1 MIKFFR
7 RIRQQL
13 LTDNKFGKYLRAYR
27 YNNTINGMHRQL
39 FSYVFFLFY
48 LSFLHAQTP
57 PQSYFEWTEMP
68 FNKEELTQRRDNLVS
83 QLKAQNKTGLVLIP
97 AKDGFSYG
105 ETFRQLDDFYYFT
118 GLELPNAILA
128 IEIANGNTIVF
139 TPEMDMRFHSS
150 SRPNDFPGRPLLND
164 SEIANESGLRL
175 NNINEFP
182 AFVTSKA
189 NTPILVNNGRE
200 GNILF
205 ASKDYI
211 STHSPIQILMQALK
225 AKHNIS
231 MFENSYKA
239 IAEVRMIK
247 SEVEIEIMKKASIIT
262 VKSIKEAAKS
272 IQPGIDERY
281 LEGILEGHYKKLGA
295 QRLAFG
301 SIIKSG
307 PNALWPW
314 RILAT
319 HYNRRN
325 RNMEAGDLVIFDVGC
340 EYNNYVSDIGRTF
353 PVSGKFTPRQKEI
366 LTMEVGVANQIIA
379 YIKPGITFKDIRKL
393 TDKIIPEDAKEYMQV
408 GLFFGHHLGLSTGDP
423 DLPEAV
429 LKPGMI
435 FTVEPWYY
443 NHDEQLSVFTEDVV
457 LITENGCEVLSKNLP
472 RTPEALEQLMRQ

>member
-1 MIKFFR
+1 MRRCFFSS
-7 RIRQQL
+7 I
-13 LTDNKFGKYLRAYR
+13 Y
-27 YNNTINGMHRQL
+27 
-39 FSYVFFLFY
+39 FFFF

-57 PQSYFEWTEMP
+57 QQSYFEWTELP
-68 FNKEELTQRRDNLVS
+68 FSKEELTQRRSNLVS
-83 QLKAQNKTGLVLIP
+83 QLKIQNKTGLVLIP

-150 SRPNDFPGRPLLND
+150 SRPNDFPGRLLND
-164 SEIANESGLRL
+164 PEIAAKSGLAL
-175 NNINEFP
+175 NNIDGFS
-182 AFVTSKA
+182 AFVASKA
-189 NTPILVNNGRE
+189 SAPILVNNGRA
-200 GNILF
+200 GNIIF
-205 ASKDYI
+205 ASIEYI
-211 STHSPIQILMQALK
+211 ATHSPIQVLMQALK
-225 AKHNIS
+225 TTHNIS
-231 MFENSYKA
+231 IFENSYKA

-247 SEVEIEIMKKASIIT
+247 SAAEIEIMKKASSIT

-281 LEGILEGHYKKLGA
+281 LEGVLEGQYKKLGA

-307 PNALWPW
+307 PNSLWPW

-325 RNMEAGDLVIFDVGC
+325 RIMKADDLVVFDVGC

-353 PVSGKFTPRQKEI
+353 PVSGKFTPRQREI
-366 LTMEVGVANQIIA
+366 LTMEVSVADQIIA

-443 NHDEQLSVFTEDVV
+443 NHDEQLSVFTEDIV

-472 RTPEALEQLMRQ
+472 RTPDALEQLMKK

>member
-7 RIRQQL
+7 KLRHH
-13 LTDNKFGKYLRAYR
+13 NK
-27 YNNTINGMHRQL
+27 TINTMLRR
-39 FSYVFFLFY
+39 FFPNVFFFFF

-57 PQSYFEWTEMP
+57 QQSYFEWTELP
-68 FNKEELTQRRDNLVS
+68 FSKEELTQRRGNLVS
-83 QLKAQNKTGLVLIP
+83 QLKIQNKTGLVLIP

-150 SRPNDFPGRPLLND
+150 SRPNDFPGRPLLKD
-164 SEIANESGLRL
+164 PEIAAKSGLIL
-175 NNINEFP
+175 NNIDDFS
-182 AFVTSKA
+182 AFVASKGS
-189 NTPILVNNGRE
+189 TPILINNGRA
-200 GNILF
+200 GNIIF
-205 ASKDYI
+205 ASNEYI
-211 STHSPIQILMQALK
+211 ATHSPIQVLMQALK
-225 AKHNIS
+225 TKHNIS
-231 MFENSYKA
+231 IFENSYKA

-247 SEVEIEIMKKASIIT
+247 SAAEIEIMKKASSIT

-272 IQPGIDERY
+272 IRPGIDERY
-281 LEGILEGHYKKLGA
+281 LEGVLEGQYKKLGA
-295 QRLAFG
+295 QRMAFG

-307 PNALWPW
+307 PNSLWPW

-325 RNMEAGDLVIFDVGC
+325 RIMKAGDLVIFDVGC
-340 EYNNYVSDIGRTF
+340 EFNNYVSDIGRTF
-353 PVSGKFTPRQKEI
+353 PVSGKFTPRQREI
-366 LTMEVGVANQIIA
+366 LTMEVGIADQIIA

-423 DLPEAV
+423 DLPEAI

-443 NHDEQLSVFTEDVV
+443 NHDEQLSVFTEDIV
-457 LITENGCEVLSKNLP
+457 LITENGCEILSKNLP
-472 RTPEALEQLMRQ
+472 RTPEALEELMKQ